1 MDNRFTRRLGLSWL
15 TKLVLPAAVAAFLA
29 LGAAPAR
36 AQDTNQVTFQA
47 SYDGVFSTQ
56 TNDNGVI
63 AIDSSLPGDASFL
76 PGSMGYFSEY
86 IDPTDPTTLNG
97 VFMLF
102 GGENGTVSGT
112 YQGTQTA
119 PDANGVMQIGGTF
132 NIADGW
138 MQDFGA
144 ATGTGTFSGTLN
156 FATGEMNINF
166 IGAVAPAVPTPG

>member
-1 MDNRFTRRLGLSWL
+1 MYDRFTSTLGLSRL
-15 TKLVLPAAVAAFLA
+15 AKLVLPAAIAVFLA
-29 LGAAPAR
+29 LGTAPAR
-36 AQDTNQVTFQA
+36 AQDTNQATFQA
-47 SYDGVFSTQ
+47 SYDGVFTTQ
-56 TNDNGVI
+56 LNDNGVLG
-63 AIDSSLPGDASFL
+63 IDAMMPGDATFL
-76 PGSMGYFSEY
+76 LGSTGFFSEY

-97 VFMLF
+97 VLVLF
-102 GGENGTVSGT
+102 GGDNGTVYGT

-119 PDANGVMQIGGTF
+119 PDFNGVMQIAGTF

-166 IGAVAPAVPTPG
+166 IGALAPATPTPD